1 MKKQVIRLFVG
12 ALLALSCSAC
22 GAETADG
29 GQAEANATVTT
40 QDETGKG
47 QHIHS
52 YAETVT
58 AEATC
63 EEDGLKTYTCE
74 CGDSYT
80 EAIVA
85 TGHNFATYSYNEDA
99 TYTTDGTE
107 TANCECGETDT
118 RTVDGTKLE
127 YTYTDL
133 DDTMYVTEAVT
144 ARDLPSEE
152 GNELGSLEIEAEVHI
167 TGQCNETSWYRI
179 ELDGAVAYVSGD
191 YLVSEMPV
199 WNEETVEENTPAT
212 STSTLESCPYELLT
226 LYDDGG
232 KEITYYYIYNGT
244 YDYVEPM
251 NEATDILFERG
262 YTKTYTDE
270 NGSVWTTACV
280 AWDYVE
286 HEYAEGTVIQCNVFY
301 GEFLNSIT
309 GLPQFH
315 GEGTMVATRY

>member
-1 MKKQVIRLFVG
+1 M
-12 ALLALSCSAC
+12 
-22 GAETADG
+22 
-29 GQAEANATVTT
+29 
-40 QDETGKG
+40 
-47 QHIHS
+47 
-52 YAETVT
+52 
-58 AEATC
+58 
-63 EEDGLKTYTCE
+63 
-74 CGDSYT
+74 
-80 EAIVA
+80 
-85 TGHNFATYSYNEDA
+85 
-99 TYTTDGTE
+99 
-107 TANCECGETDT
+107 
-118 RTVDGTKLE
+118 E

-167 TGQCNETSWYRI
+167 TGQCNETGWYRI
-179 ELDGAVAYVSGD
+179 ELDGAVAYASGD

-244 YDYVEPM
+244 YDYVSLGDNEIPDSIPESAAVAEAAM
-251 NEATDILFERG
+251 NEINEATDILFERG